1 MNLQRNVV
9 VLLQNVLCGQTLYY
23 NGDSAAQI
31 LLMANGGLNPEVN
44 AKISNEIAKLLKE
57 YFNINSDR
65 YVIEF
70 YSLNGCDIGCN
81 NGTA

>member
-1 MNLQRNVV
+1 
-9 VLLQNVLCGQTLYY
+9 
-23 NGDSAAQI
+23 
-31 LLMANGGLNPEVN
+31 MANGGLNPEVN